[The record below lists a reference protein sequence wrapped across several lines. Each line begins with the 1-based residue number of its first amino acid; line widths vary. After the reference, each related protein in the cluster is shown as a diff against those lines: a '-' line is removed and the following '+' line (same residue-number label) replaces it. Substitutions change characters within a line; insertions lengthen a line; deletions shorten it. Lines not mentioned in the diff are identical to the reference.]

1 LKPVIELLSL
11 PYYGSM
17 KLARAD
23 GWDLVSTSDGSP
35 WPWPDLNLPK
45 ADVQASRMQ
54 AFLLARQLVARRG
67 RKQRGERREVG
78 AWDPEQRENEQDT
91 PRVYKVFR
99 PPPKPEVLTQGEL
112 LVTKSLG
119 PWAN

>member
-1 LKPVIELLSL
+1 MIELLSL

-35 WPWPDLNLPK
+35 WPWPDLHLPK

-54 AFLLARQLVARRG
+54 AFLLARQLLARRG
-67 RKQRGERREVG
+67 RKRRGERRALG
-78 AWDPEQRENEQDT
+78 AWDPEQCEVEQDV
-91 PRVYKVFR
+91 PRVFKVFR
-99 PPPKPEVLTQGEL
+99 PPPKPAVLTQGEL
-112 LVTKSLG
+112 PGTQSLG
-119 PWAN
+119 CWAN